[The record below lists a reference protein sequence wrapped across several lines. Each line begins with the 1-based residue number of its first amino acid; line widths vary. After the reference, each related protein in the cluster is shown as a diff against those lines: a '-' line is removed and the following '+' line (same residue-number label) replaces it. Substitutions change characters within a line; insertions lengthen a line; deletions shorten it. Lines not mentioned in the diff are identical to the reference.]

1 MRLVFGAIIV
11 GPERFGRGI
20 VLIDAVNDFL
30 QGKVGHGS
38 TPELK

>member
-11 GPERFGRGI
+11 APERFGGGI
-20 VLIDAVNDFL
+20 VFVDAVNDFL

-38 TPELK
+38 TPELN